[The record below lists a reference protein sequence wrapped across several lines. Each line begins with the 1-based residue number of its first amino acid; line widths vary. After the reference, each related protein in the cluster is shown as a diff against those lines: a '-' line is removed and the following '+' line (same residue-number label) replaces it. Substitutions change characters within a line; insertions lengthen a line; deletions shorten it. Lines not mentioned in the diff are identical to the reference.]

1 MIFLILVLVSCKPTW
16 NKWFSNIVSYV
27 YGHNQHLLMLWK
39 PTCSALLYHWHGTVL
54 RDFIN
59 GLDKGALVLQ
69 FTVFYSFWQKK
80 KKKKKYFFA
89 TFVACNKCYK
99 FFFFCIVC
107 LLHIVFYFFRFTILL
122 KMVFKKHYHF
132 FLS

>member
-80 KKKKKYFFA
+80 KYTSLPHLLHATSVINFFS
-89 TFVACNKCYK
+89 
-99 FFFFCIVC
+99 FCIVC
-107 LLHIVFYFFRFTILL
+107 LPHIVFYFFSFSNIIENGFYKTLP
-122 KMVFKKHYHF
+122 F